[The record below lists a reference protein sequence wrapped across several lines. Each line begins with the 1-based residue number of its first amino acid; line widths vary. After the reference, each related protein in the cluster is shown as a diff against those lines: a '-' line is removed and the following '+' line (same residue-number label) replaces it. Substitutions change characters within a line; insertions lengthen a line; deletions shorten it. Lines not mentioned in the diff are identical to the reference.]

1 MICSKEFVNSNGGH
15 VEKKLLK
22 IKKVT
27 KNQLKLIELS
37 VLTE

>member
-1 MICSKEFVNSNGGH
+1 MV
-15 VEKKLLK
+15 VMWEKKLLK

-27 KNQLKLIELS
+27 KNLLKLIELS

>member
-1 MICSKEFVNSNGGH
+1 MVVMWK
-15 VEKKLLK
+15 KKLLK

-27 KNQLKLIELS
+27 KNQLKLIELP

>member
-1 MICSKEFVNSNGGH
+1 MVVMWK
-15 VEKKLLK
+15 KKLLK